1 MKDNMKKL
9 SNFAKLFA
17 SPKRL
22 ILLKLICDGPSYYT
36 KIFNDFKSFIGIP
49 IGSSEVYKHLKMLID
64 YEYISKQGNTYV
76 PTSKGIKAI
85 NKIEEIINEKPKVPK
100 VKIEF

>member
-9 SNFAKLFA
+9 SDFSKLFA

-22 ILLKLICDGPSYYT
+22 ILLKLICNEPSYYT
-36 KIFNDFKSFIGIP
+36 KIFNDFKFFVGTP
-49 IGSSEVYKHLKMLID
+49 IGSSEVYKHLKMLMD

-85 NKIEEIINEKPKVPK
+85 QKIEEIIKEKPKIPK
-100 VKIEF
+100 VRIEF